1 MSTRRDFAMRARLLT
16 FLTSATR
23 MCARDAPGVLAFLA
37 ALAVLLA
44 WATPLTAQAVRVTGA
59 TTLRYIEIRPFVRDS
74 VPADSAAGAGVLR
87 QTADGRV
94 VRCVPGEAYCAN
106 VRPGGRTSSVPVV
119 HDMEANAWGLGT
131 GVRLFA
137 HVRARTSFGGDAGL
151 WPQGDDAF
159 DVLAAYGELERTR
172 VRVRLGRQWHVSGL
186 GFYNFDGLSVAA
198 RPVRSVWIEAYGG
211 RSLLRGLNESRG
223 GGALEA
229 VEAFAPPSSGVLL
242 GTYARYRRDTRLAIG
257 GGYHVE
263 LRTDGRGLYS
273 ELAMADAMF
282 RAGGLSLAGSVELDV
297 ASAALN
303 EARMSVSTVSL
314 GRVTLNGEL
323 RRYRPYFELWTIWG
337 AFDPVGFDELRS
349 GAAWSPT
356 PHVIVRGEASYRRYG
371 EAGRMQGLAALRT
384 DGWGLGA
391 GVTWSPTA
399 PWQLDASWHVEVAA
413 GAARRDVQ
421 GVLSRR
427 FGDVATL
434 SVQGLAFQRF
444 YEFRLDES
452 TVAGLGGEASVRASD
467 RLRVFATAAAYRHL
481 GAGDL
486 AAMDWTQRRATLRV
500 QWTAGAEPGLPGAA
514 RGPR

>member
-1 MSTRRDFAMRARLLT
+1 MSTGHDSGRRPRLQMFIGVALRVHLDHALRVPA
-16 FLTSATR
+16 FLT
-23 MCARDAPGVLAFLA
+23 
-37 ALAVLLA
+37 ALGVLLA
-44 WATPLTAQAVRVTGA
+44 CAAPLAGQAVRVTGA
-59 TTLRYIEIRPFVRDS
+59 TTFRYIEIRPFVRDS
-74 VPADSAAGAGVLR
+74 VPADSAAGSGVLR

-106 VRPGGRTSSVPVV
+106 VRPGGRTSSVPVM

-151 WPQGDDAF
+151 WPRGDDAF
-159 DVLAAYGELERTR
+159 DVLAMYGELERTR
-172 VRVRLGRQWHVSGL
+172 VRVRLGRQWQSTGL
-186 GFYNFDGLSVAA
+186 GFYNFDGLSVSV
-198 RPVRSVWIEAYGG
+198 RPARSVWVEAYGG

-242 GTYARYRRDTRLAIG
+242 GTYARYRRDTRFAIG
-257 GGYHVE
+257 SGYHVE
-263 LRTDGRGLYS
+263 FRTDGRGLYS
-273 ELAMADAMF
+273 ELAMADAMV
-282 RAGGLSLAGSVELDV
+282 RASGVSLAGSVELDV

-303 EARMSVSTVSL
+303 EARLSVSTGSL
-314 GRVTLNGEL
+314 GRVMLNGEL

-337 AFDPVGFDELRS
+337 AFDPVGFDEVRS

-356 PHVIVRGEASYRRYG
+356 AHVIVRGEASYRRYG

-391 GVTWSPTA
+391 GVSWSPTA
-399 PWQLDASWHVEVAA
+399 RWQLDTSWHVEVAA
-413 GAARRDVQ
+413 GAARRDIQ

-427 FGDVATL
+427 FGDIATL
-434 SVQGLAFQRF
+434 SMQGLAFQRF

-452 TVAGLGGEASVRASD
+452 TVAGLGAEASVRASD
-467 RLRVFATAAAYRHL
+467 RLRLFATAAAYRHL
-481 GAGDL
+481 GAGDM

-514 RGPR
+514 ERPR